1 MADHGYQPL
10 KPQVDEGELTLS
22 ILSTF
27 DGDAE
32 PEASYYGVCPHHAG
46 VEGNVGFGSRSG
58 CRTGF
63 NVQTGLARFPPCTA
77 ARAHARL
84 WYYRKV
90 RFGWQAPTDRPK
102 SA

>member
-58 CRTGF
+58 CRTGC
-63 NVQTGLARFPPCTA
+63 NVQTGTLSPVQGRKELTPGYGITAR
-77 ARAHARL
+77 
-84 WYYRKV
+84 
-90 RFGWQAPTDRPK
+90 
-102 SA
+102 